1 MKTTSQGNTVENRKK
16 KKVQFKEV
24 THAKLKSTFF
34 EIFETRYTK
43 SGVGVKMTKVVF
55 SEKWKKALFNLPN
68 GVKLEKTRKPIS
80 PWHHSRNT
88 KNGFRVPTE
97 SITKQ
102 VKEERWKYGN

>member
-68 GVKLEKTRKPIS
+68 GVKLEVTC
-80 PWHHSRNT
+80 
-88 KNGFRVPTE
+88 
-97 SITKQ
+97 
-102 VKEERWKYGN
+102 